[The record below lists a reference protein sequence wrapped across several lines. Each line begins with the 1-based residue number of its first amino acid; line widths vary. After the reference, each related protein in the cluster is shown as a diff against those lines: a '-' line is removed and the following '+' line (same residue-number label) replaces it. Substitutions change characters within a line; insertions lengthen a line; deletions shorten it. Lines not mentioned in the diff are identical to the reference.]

1 MSTRHSFLSTTGLIR
16 APSNASTL
24 SQVDPPKYA
33 KSSGTKSKKPSGAK
47 TVLSRTR
54 AGILPLGTRF
64 IVGMAILFSLFFIFS
79 LSCAFIGTEEDEP
92 PFKEMLDNVAA
103 NDPGVSVNFEW
114 KSL

>member
-24 SQVDPPKYA
+24 PHV
-33 KSSGTKSKKPSGAK
+33 KSTKHAQKSGTKPKTPSRAK
-47 TVLSRTR
+47 TVLSRTK

-92 PFKEMLDNVAA
+92 PFKDLLDNVAA
-103 NDPGVSVNFEW
+103 NDPGVSL
-114 KSL
+114 SP